1 MTKMVKLL
9 PRESIQTHEN
19 TEQGGGLNGY
29 PRHASCL
36 VASLHWHESRHGQ
49 PSVIGDVRQE
59 NTNHMRYILVISIGV
74 LTLLAGS
81 ARGEESIGLPDTQK
95 IKVSLVNWT
104 QDVTHLEMSSSID
117 ISELPRCSPDGTPPA
132 LSLSEASKI
141 AVDIVRSE
149 LKTEKVWC
157 IFGQLIPI
165 SGGQVPMYG
174 TEPDVY
180 AYLIIMEV
188 RDMPGAPTDRF
199 ITSRIVF
206 MDRSTAGVNVIT
218 KPI

>member
-1 MTKMVKLL
+1 
-9 PRESIQTHEN
+9 
-19 TEQGGGLNGY
+19 
-29 PRHASCL
+29 
-36 VASLHWHESRHGQ
+36 
-49 PSVIGDVRQE
+49 
-59 NTNHMRYILVISIGV
+59 MRYILVISIGV

-117 ISELPRCSPDGTPPA
+117 ISKLPRCSPDGTPPA

-174 TEPDVY
+174 TEPEVY